1 LFAFSAFLFEDGFVL
16 QNLIGT
22 VLRPRATMALLKEA
36 PPRAGLGP
44 VLLAGASWAAFS
56 AILNAG
62 GYAPSRPA
70 PLIDGDVHYLAQ
82 SFFVTPLF
90 LLAWAVMTATSAS
103 VARRYG
109 ASATSGALAAPL
121 GFAYGVPLVIAWAL
135 PDAILF
141 ALVGFDALGP
151 LVRIIGPFTALYMA
165 SLSTLAVRA
174 VTGLP
179 WPRATVTAL
188 AGLVA
193 QGILAGWALR

>member
-1 LFAFSAFLFEDGFVL
+1 VL

-22 VLRPRATMALLKEA
+22 ALHPRATMTRLADA
-36 PPRAGLGP
+36 PPKAGLGP
-44 VLLAGASWAAFS
+44 VLLAGAAWAAFS
-56 AILNAG
+56 AVLAAG

-70 PLIDGDVHYLAQ
+70 PMIDGSVHYLAQ

-90 LLAWAVMTATSAS
+90 LLAWAVMSATSAF

-109 ASATSGALAAPL
+109 ASTSAAMLAAPL
-121 GFAYGVPLVIAWAL
+121 GFAYGVPLVVAWAL

-141 ALVGFDALGP
+141 SIVGFDALGP

-165 SLSTLAVRA
+165 SLSALAVRSA
-174 VTGLP
+174 TALP
-179 WPRATVTAL
+179 WPRAIVTAL